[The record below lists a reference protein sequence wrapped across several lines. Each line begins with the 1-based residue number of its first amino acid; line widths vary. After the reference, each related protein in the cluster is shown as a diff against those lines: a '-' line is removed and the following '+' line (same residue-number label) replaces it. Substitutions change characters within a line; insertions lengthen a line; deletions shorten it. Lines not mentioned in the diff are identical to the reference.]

1 MDVHDFNIPP
11 RKKRR
16 SETIKMPN
24 IIIQKS
30 PEWPR
35 NNTLKSFTHKSIF
48 FTKRYLNLKNYGVN
62 FIARTL
68 YEKKNI
74 FLCGLPPKIV

>member
-1 MDVHDFNIPP
+1 
-11 RKKRR
+11 
-16 SETIKMPN
+16 MPI

-62 FIARTL
+62 FMARTL
-68 YEKKNI
+68 YEKKHFSVWFTADNRMNSK
-74 FLCGLPPKIV
+74 KIKAQSKN